1 MNVQIGGCVADCA
14 LKCYATTMRQ
24 TTYTILEASSRK
36 DTVSEFAMQKQQRKR
51 MSLDKLETG
60 FVVAVVLFSIV
71 GCVLGVWAVSHPPVD
86 LPIAVANPTPV
97 ASTGPTTQLVTSAR
111 LGGPLS
117 AFDAAYG
124 PEVDKGTWNTKV
136 AGYRVQLL
144 VSTTPYVG
152 DSKDGQKRVLSI
164 SITGLQ
170 ESTWTEAQ
178 TMAVVQSFLPP
189 DALHTQTISGSDTS
203 GPDNIYT
210 SQQLTN
216 SIDAS
221 MFVNTAHFV
230 VAPGTFDWHC
240 TYGTPFCYVAVG
252 TNS

>member
-1 MNVQIGGCVADCA
+1 MAWRA
-14 LKCYATTMRQ
+14 YS
-24 TTYTILEASSRK
+24 ILEASSRK
-36 DTVSEFAMQKQQRKR
+36 ELESEFAMQQKQRKR
-51 MSLDKLETG
+51 MSLDPLETG
-60 FVVAVVLFSIV
+60 AVVAVVLFLIV
-71 GCVLGVWAVSHPPVD
+71 GCALGVWAVSHPPID
-86 LPIAVANPTPV
+86 LPIAVASPTPL

-124 PEVDKGTWNTKV
+124 PEVDKGTWNIKV

-189 DALHTQTISGSDTS
+189 DAVHIQSMAGSDTS
-203 GPDNIYT
+203 GPDNIYM
-210 SQQLTN
+210 SQQLTH

-221 MFVNTAHFV
+221 MFVDTAHLL

-240 TYGTPFCYVAVG
+240 TYGVPFCYVAVG
-252 TNS
+252 TNSSNS